1 MDRKNIAEEDVLF
14 VRSLCRRSFEHNNE
28 LGNDCFLYVFEKLNE
43 DDSRRIK
50 AYKGQSSFRTFLYS
64 VTSKLI
70 IDFRRNKFGYKV
82 LPKYYWEF
90 DEINRYIF
98 KLFFYQNLT
107 VDWAEN
113 AVKLEFKLS
122 QEVAQERVDIVEKR
136 IRESR
141 LGGKSRI
148 DIHEIYVEEVDS
160 LTSEDK
166 DQGPEEIMIASETLQ
181 QKEHFVKIL
190 KEEVQKLDDED
201 SLILQLYFEQ
211 GLTAKQISNAIPG
224 YKDKKVYKR
233 IEQTLKKL
241 KRNLQEKGVS
251 QEDIKDMLEHIS

>member
-1 MDRKNIAEEDVLF
+1 MDKKNIAEEDVLF

-50 AYKGQSSFRTFLYS
+50 AYKGKSSFRTFLYS

-98 KLFFYQNLT
+98 KLFFYQNLK

-113 AVKLEFKLS
+113 AVKAEFKLS
-122 QEVAQERVDIVEKR
+122 QEEAQERVDVVERR
-136 IRESR
+136 IRKSRLGRESR
-141 LGGKSRI
+141 L
-148 DIHEIYVEEVDS
+148 DAHEIYVEEVDF
-160 LTSEDK
+160 LISEDK
-166 DQGPEEIMIASETLQ
+166 KQGPEEIMIAGESLR
-181 QKEHFVKIL
+181 QKEYLVRIL

-233 IEQTLKKL
+233 IEQTLRKL
-241 KRNLQEKGVS
+241 KKSLQEKGVS
-251 QEDIKDMLEHIS
+251 DEDLRNVFDVLL

>member
-1 MDRKNIAEEDVLF
+1 MDQKHITDDDALF
-14 VRSLCRRSFEHNNE
+14 VRSLCRRSFENHTE

-50 AYKGQSSFRTFLYS
+50 AYKGRCSFRTFLYS

-70 IDFRRNKFGYKV
+70 IDFRRNRFGYKV
-82 LPKYYWEF
+82 LPKYYWGF

-113 AVKLEFKLS
+113 AVKSEFKLS
-122 QEVAQERVDIVEKR
+122 QKEAQERVDIVEKR

-148 DIHEIYVEEVDS
+148 DTHEIHVDDVDS
-160 LTSEDK
+160 LTSDDK
-166 DQGPEEIMIASETLQ
+166 KPGPEEIMIATEAVR
-181 QKEHFVKIL
+181 QKQYLLKIL

-224 YKDKKVYKR
+224 LKDKKVYKR

-241 KRNLQEKGVS
+241 KKNLGGKGVS
-251 QEDIKDMLEHIS
+251 DEDIRNVFEVLL

>member
-1 MDRKNIAEEDVLF
+1 MDKQNISEDDVLY
-14 VRSLCRRSFEHNNE
+14 VRSLCRRSFDYNSE

-50 AYKGQSSFRTFLYS
+50 AYKGQSSLRTFLYS

-70 IDFRRNKFGYKV
+70 IDFRRNRFGYKV

-113 AVKLEFKLS
+113 AVKSEFRLS
-122 QEVAQERVDIVEKR
+122 QEEAQKRVDIVEKR
-136 IRESR
+136 IRDSR
-141 LGGKSRI
+141 IGGKSRI
-148 DIHEIYVEEVDS
+148 DIQEIHVEEVDS

-166 DQGPEEIMIASETLQ
+166 TKGPEEIVIATETVR
-181 QKEHFVKIL
+181 QKEHFLKIL

-224 YKDKKVYKR
+224 IKDKKVYKR

-241 KRNLQEKGVS
+241 RKNLQEKGIRG
-251 QEDIKDMLEHIS
+251 EDIKDIFEHLT

>member
-50 AYKGQSSFRTFLYS
+50 SYKGQSSFRTFLYS

-113 AVKLEFKLS
+113 AAKSQFRLS
-122 QEVAQERVDIVEKR
+122 PEEAEARVDIVVKR
-136 IRESR
+136 ISESR
-141 LGGKSRI
+141 LGGKSRL
-148 DIHEIYVEEVDS
+148 DFHEIYVEEVDS
-160 LTSEDK
+160 LASEDK
-166 DQGPEEIMIASETLQ
+166 KQGPEEIMIAGETLR
-181 QKEHFVKIL
+181 QKEHFINIL
-190 KEEVQKLDDED
+190 KEEVKKLDDED
-201 SLILQLYFEQ
+201 SLILKLYFEQ

-241 KRNLQEKGVS
+241 KKNLQEKG
-251 QEDIKDMLEHIS
+251 ISIDEIRSLFDVMI

>member
-1 MDRKNIAEEDVLF
+1 MEKRSIAEEDVLF

-82 LPKYYWEF
+82 IPKYYWEF

-113 AVKLEFKLS
+113 AAKAEFRLS
-122 QEVAQERVDIVEKR
+122 QEEAQERVDIVEKK

-141 LGGKSRI
+141 LGGKSRF

-166 DQGPEEIMIASETLQ
+166 KRGPEEILITGETLE
-181 QKEHFVKIL
+181 QKEHFIKIL

-224 YKDKKVYKR
+224 YNDKKVYKR

-241 KRNLQEKGVS
+241 RKILQEKG
-251 QEDIKDMLEHIS
+251 ISLDEIRSLFDVLL

>member
-1 MDRKNIAEEDVLF
+1 MDKKNISEDDVLF
-14 VRSLCRRSFEHNNE
+14 VRSLCRRSFEHNSE

-64 VTSKLI
+64 ITGKLI

-90 DEINRYIF
+90 DEINRFIF

-113 AVKLEFKLS
+113 AVKAEFRLS
-122 QEVAQERVDIVEKR
+122 QEEAQERVDIVEKR

-141 LGGKSRI
+141 LVGKSRLNI
-148 DIHEIYVEEVDS
+148 QEIHVEEVDS
-160 LTSEDK
+160 LASEDK
-166 DQGPEEIMIASETLQ
+166 KKGPEEIMIATETVR
-181 QKEHFVKIL
+181 QKERFLKIL
-190 KEEVQKLDDED
+190 KDEVQKLDDED

-211 GLTAKQISNAIPG
+211 GLTAKQISSAIPG
-224 YKDKKVYKR
+224 IKDKKVYKR

-241 KRNLQEKGVS
+241 RKNLQEKG
-251 QEDIKDMLEHIS
+251 ISIDEIRDLFDALV

>member
-1 MDRKNIAEEDVLF
+1 MDQENMTDDDVLF
-14 VRSLCRRSFEHNNE
+14 VRSLCRRSFEHHSE

-43 DDSRRIK
+43 DDYRRIK
-50 AYKGQSSFRTFLYS
+50 AYKGRCSFRTFLYS

-70 IDFRRNKFGYKV
+70 IDFRRNRFGYKV

-90 DEINRYIF
+90 DGINRHIF

-113 AVKLEFKLS
+113 AVRSEFKLS
-122 QEVAQERVDIVEKR
+122 QEEAQKRVDIVEKR

-148 DIHEIYVEEVDS
+148 DAHEIHVEEVDS

-166 DQGPEEIMIASETLQ
+166 KLGPEEIVIATETLK
-181 QKEHFVKIL
+181 QKEYFVKVL

-211 GLTAKQISNAIPG
+211 ALTAKQISNAIPG
-224 YKDKKVYKR
+224 LKDKKVYKR
-233 IEQTLKKL
+233 VEQTLKKL
-241 KRNLQEKGVS
+241 KKNLEEKGIS
-251 QEDIKDMLEHIS
+251 QEDIKGIFEHLS